1 MKEIKN
7 ALFILDD
14 KERKESIEKI
24 IATSTPTKDFFLMI
38 AAASIITALG
48 ILINNITVVLG
59 GMLVAP
65 ILSPILAL
73 ALGIEMGDFKL
84 IRRTL
89 WTILKAV
96 LVVLGFSILISI
108 FVPLVLTDNTVLSN
122 LDPSLEFGV
131 IALISGVAAAFAL
144 AKKSL
149 SESLPGVAVSV
160 AILPPL
166 AAVGVGLSN
175 FEWLIIRD
183 GLEMFAINLVA
194 IVAAG
199 VVIFS
204 LMRFYLQRG
213 EAAKDLKEEEKMLKK
228 KVKDEDIA

>member
-14 KERKESIEKI
+14 NERKESIEKI
-24 IATSTPTKDFFLMI
+24 IATSTPTRDFFLMI

-48 ILINNITVVLG
+48 ILINNITVVVG

-89 WTILKAV
+89 WAMLKAV
-96 LVVLGFSILISI
+96 LVVLGFAILISV
-108 FVPLVLTDNTVLSN
+108 FVPLELTDNAVLSN

-131 IALISGVAAAFAL
+131 IALVSGIAAAFAL

-199 VVIFS
+199 VVVFS